1 MKVILQEEVANL
13 GSVGDVVDVADGYG
27 RNYLLPRSL
36 AVIADER
43 NTHRLDH
50 QRRLAAARQTKVLA
64 AAKELA
70 AKISGTAVSIKRQ
83 AGAEDKIFGS
93 VTNQDVQEALAAQGV
108 EVDRRNIVLSE
119 PIRNIGV
126 FQVPVKVHREVEA
139 SVKVYVIR
147 G

>member
-13 GSVGDVVDVADGYG
+13 GATGDVVEVANGFG
-27 RNYLLPRSL
+27 RNYLLPRHL
-36 AVIADER
+36 AVLADER
-43 NTHRLDH
+43 NTRRLDH
-50 QRRLAAARQTKVLA
+50 QRRLASARQTKVLA

-108 EVDRRNIVLSE
+108 EVDRRNIVLAD

-126 FQVPVKVHREVEA
+126 FQVSVKVHRDVEA

-147 G
+147 A

>member
-13 GSVGDVVDVADGYG
+13 GTTGEVVEVADGYG

-36 AVIADER
+36 AVLADER
-43 NTHRLDH
+43 NTRRLDH
-50 QRRLAAARQTKVLA
+50 QRRIAAARQSKVLA

-108 EVDRRNIVLSE
+108 EVDRRNIVLAE

-126 FQVPVKVHREVEA
+126 FQVPIKVHRDVEA

>member
-13 GSVGDVVDVADGYG
+13 GITGQVVDVADGYG

-36 AVIADER
+36 AVLADER
-43 NTHRLDH
+43 NTHRLEH
-50 QRRLAAARQTKVLA
+50 QKRLAAARQAKVIA

-70 AKISGTAVSIKRQ
+70 AKIGGTAVSIKRQ

-108 EVDRRNIVLSE
+108 EVDRRNIVLPE

-126 FQVPVKVHREVEA
+126 FQVPVKVHRDVEVN
-139 SVKVYVIR
+139 VKVYVIR
-147 G
+147 A

>member
-1 MKVILQEEVANL
+1 MKVILQEDVANL
-13 GSVGDVVDVADGYG
+13 GTTGQVVEVADGYG

-36 AVIADER
+36 AVLADER
-43 NTHRLDH
+43 NTRRTEHVK
-50 QRRLAAARQTKVLA
+50 RLAAARQTKVLA

-83 AGAEDKIFGS
+83 AGAEDKLFGS

-126 FQVPVKVHREVEA
+126 FQVPVRVHKDVEA
-139 SVKVYVIR
+139 NVKVYVIR
-147 G
+147 A

>member
-13 GSVGDVVDVADGYG
+13 GATGDVVEVANGFG
-27 RNYLLPRSL
+27 RNYLLPRHL
-36 AVIADER
+36 AVLADER
-43 NTHRLDH
+43 NTRRLHH
-50 QRRLAAARQTKVLA
+50 QRRLASARQTKVLA

-108 EVDRRNIVLSE
+108 EVDRRNIVLAD

-126 FQVPVKVHREVEA
+126 FQVPVKVHRDVEA

-147 G
+147 A

>member
-13 GSVGDVVDVADGYG
+13 GTTGEVVEVADGYG

-36 AVIADER
+36 AVLADER
-43 NTHRLDH
+43 NTRRLDH
-50 QRRLAAARQTKVLA
+50 QRRLAAARQSKVLA

-126 FQVPVKVHREVEA
+126 FQVPVKVHRDVEA

>member
-1 MKVILQEEVANL
+1 MKVILQEDVANL
-13 GSVGDVVDVADGYG
+13 GSTGQVVEVADGFG

-36 AVIADER
+36 AVLADER
-43 NTHRLDH
+43 NTRRTEHVK
-50 QRRLAAARQTKVLA
+50 RLAAARQTKVLA

-83 AGAEDKIFGS
+83 AGAEDKLFGS

-108 EVDRRNIVLSE
+108 EVDRRNIVLAE

-126 FQVPVKVHREVEA
+126 FQVPVRVHKDVEA

-147 G
+147 A